1 MKVKTKVLMLD
12 KELKDNK
19 NKYSPFIQP
28 LSPSFSSR
36 EWLHFSP
43 TNKSVIKSGLM
54 KKIIEKQINNK
65 YTTGSLQTRK
75 IAITK
80 IKNKEEC
87 NEFINELRNSSN
99 KFI

>member
-1 MKVKTKVLMLD
+1 MLG
-12 KELKDNK
+12 KEIRDNK
-19 NKYSPFIQP
+19 NNYSPIIQP

-43 TNKSVIKSGLM
+43 TNRSVLKSGLM
-54 KKIIEKQINNK
+54 KKIIDKQTKNK
-65 YTTGSLQTRK
+65 YTIGSLQPRK
-75 IAITK
+75 IEETK

-87 NEFINELRNSSN
+87 NKYINELRNSSN